1 MGAVTVTSPRMKW
14 LSSLVVPGGLLVLA
28 AVVLLRPG
36 VLPASALP
44 FLHVYP
50 YAVFGLGL
58 LLGCYFNR
66 SRIVFALLVL
76 AVADRA
82 LLHFAGASA
91 GPDLVPRVVFHAVA
105 FLLPLN
111 LAAYGLLA
119 ERGILTAPGLARL
132 IPILWQPLIVGLVYW
147 AEPLG
152 LARWLE
158 YPFIGADLP
167 AWTPLA
173 QPALVA
179 FGLAIVILVARV
191 IWVRDALASGFLW
204 ALVLA
209 FIALHGSGAG
219 GHATQ
224 YFATAGLILVVSLM
238 QTSYRLAYYD
248 ELTRLPARRALDE
261 TLLKLGTRYTVAMV
275 DVDCF
280 KQVNDRYG
288 HDVGDQVLRMVASKL
303 GEVSGGGK
311 AFRYGGEEFS
321 VIFPGK
327 SVVEAVP
334 HLETVREEV
343 EASGFAL
350 RGRERPRKAPARP
363 RLRSA
368 PRKDVCVTVS
378 IGVAEPDSRKEA
390 PLDVMKAA
398 DKALY
403 RAKKAGRNQIK
414 P

>member
-1 MGAVTVTSPRMKW
+1 MKW

-66 SRIVFALLVL
+66 NRIVFALLVL
-76 AVADRA
+76 ALADRA
-82 LLHFAGASA
+82 LLHFAGDSA
-91 GPDLVPRVVFHAVA
+91 GPDLVPRVAFHAVA

-132 IPILWQPLIVGLVYW
+132 IPILWQPLIVGLIYW

-167 AWTPLA
+167 AWTPMA

-179 FGLAIVILVARV
+179 FALAVVILVARV
-191 IWVRDALASGFLW
+191 IWFRDALASGFLW

-219 GHATQ
+219 WQATQ
-224 YFATAGLILVVSLM
+224 YFATAGLILVVSLL
-238 QTSYRLAYYD
+238 QTSYRMAYHD
-248 ELTRLPARRALDE
+248 ELTTLPGRRALDE
-261 TLLKLGTRYTVAMV
+261 TLLKLGSRYTVAMV
-275 DVDCF
+275 DVDGF
-280 KQVNDRYG
+280 KKVNDRYG

-303 GEVSGGGK
+303 GGVSGGGK

-321 VIFPGK
+321 VIFPGI
-327 SVVEAVP
+327 SLGEAVT
-334 HLETVREEV
+334 HLESLRERV

-350 RGRERPRKAPARP
+350 RGRDRPQKVPAKP
-363 RLRSA
+363 RLSRGD
-368 PRKDVCVTVS
+368 RKEVSVTVS
-378 IGVAEPDSRKEA
+378 IGVAEPESRKED
-390 PLDVMKAA
+390 PLDVIRAA

>member
-1 MGAVTVTSPRMKW
+1 MTSPLMKW
-14 LSSLVVPGGLLVLA
+14 LSSLIVPGGLLVLA
-28 AVVLLRPG
+28 AVILLRPG
-36 VLPASALP
+36 VLPESALP

-82 LLHFAGASA
+82 LLHFAGGSA
-91 GPDLVPRVVFHAVA
+91 DPDLVPRVAFHAVA

-132 IPILWQPLIVGLVYW
+132 IPILWQPLIVGLIYW

-158 YPFIGADLP
+158 YPFIGADSP
-167 AWTPLA
+167 AWTPMA
-173 QPALVA
+173 QPALVV
-179 FGLAIVILVARV
+179 FGLAVVILVARV

-224 YFATAGLILVVSLM
+224 YFATAGLILVVSLL
-238 QTSYRLAYYD
+238 QISYRLAYHD
-248 ELTRLPARRALDE
+248 ELTRLPGRRALDE
-261 TLLKLGTRYTVAMV
+261 TLLKLGPRYTVAMV

-303 GEVSGGGK
+303 GGVSGGGK

-343 EASGFAL
+343 EASSFAL
-350 RGRERPRKAPARP
+350 RGRERPRKASARP

-368 PRKDVCVTVS
+368 PRKDVCVTIS
-378 IGVAEPDSRKEA
+378 IGVAEPDSRKEDS
-390 PLDVMKAA
+390 LDVMKAA

>member
-1 MGAVTVTSPRMKW
+1 
-14 LSSLVVPGGLLVLA
+14 VPGGLLVLA

-76 AVADRA
+76 ALADRA
-82 LLHFAGASA
+82 LLHFAGDSA
-91 GPDLVPRVVFHAVA
+91 GLDLIPRVAFHAVA

-132 IPILWQPLIVGLVYW
+132 IPILWQPLIVGLIYW

-158 YPFIGADLP
+158 YPFIGPDLP
-167 AWTPLA
+167 AWTPMA

-179 FGLAIVILVARV
+179 FALAVVILVARV
-191 IWVRDALASGFLW
+191 IWFRDALASGFLW

-219 GHATQ
+219 WQATQ
-224 YFATAGLILVVSLM
+224 YFATAGLILVVSLL
-238 QTSYRLAYYD
+238 QTSYRMAYHD
-248 ELTRLPARRALDE
+248 ELTTLPGRRALDE
-261 TLLKLGTRYTVAMV
+261 TLLKLGNRYTVAMV
-275 DVDCF
+275 DVDGF
-280 KQVNDRYG
+280 KEVNDRYG
-288 HDVGDQVLRMVASKL
+288 HDVGDQVLRMVGAKL
-303 GEVSGGGK
+303 GGVSGGGK

-321 VIFPGK
+321 VIFPGI
-327 SVVEAVP
+327 SLGEAVP
-334 HLETVREEV
+334 HLESLRERV

-350 RGRERPRKAPARP
+350 RGRDRPQKVPAKP
-363 RLRSA
+363 RLSRGD
-368 PRKDVCVTVS
+368 RKEVSVTVS
-378 IGVAEPDSRKEA
+378 IGVAEPESRKED
-390 PLDVMKAA
+390 PLDVIRAA

>member
-1 MGAVTVTSPRMKW
+1 MTAHILRW
-14 LSSLVVPGGLLVLA
+14 LSALVVPGGLLVLA
-28 AVVLLRPG
+28 ALALFRPG
-36 VLPASALP
+36 VLPESAVP
-44 FLHVYP
+44 VVHAYP
-50 YAVFGLGL
+50 YAVLGVGIF
-58 LLGCYFNR
+58 LGWYFNR
-66 SRIVFALLVL
+66 TRIVFALLIL
-76 AVADRA
+76 ALADWS
-82 LLHFAGASA
+82 LQQFVTGAA
-91 GPDLVPRVVFHAVA
+91 AEEGVGRIVFHAVA
-105 FLLPLN
+105 LLLPLN
-111 LAAYGLLA
+111 LAAYA
-119 ERGILTAPGLARL
+119 MVTERGILTAPGLARL

-167 AWTPLA
+167 AWTPMA

-179 FGLAIVILVARV
+179 FALAVAILVARV

-303 GEVSGGGK
+303 GGVSGGGK

-368 PRKDVCVTVS
+368 PRKDVCVTIS

>member
-1 MGAVTVTSPRMKW
+1 MTSPLMKW

-76 AVADRA
+76 ALADRA
-82 LLHFAGASA
+82 LLHFAGDSA
-91 GPDLVPRVVFHAVA
+91 GPDLVPRVAFHAVA

-132 IPILWQPLIVGLVYW
+132 IPILWQPLIVGLIYW

-158 YPFIGADLP
+158 YPFIGADSP
-167 AWTPLA
+167 AWTPMA

-179 FGLAIVILVARV
+179 FGLAVVILVARV

-378 IGVAEPDSRKEA
+378 IGVAEPDSRKED